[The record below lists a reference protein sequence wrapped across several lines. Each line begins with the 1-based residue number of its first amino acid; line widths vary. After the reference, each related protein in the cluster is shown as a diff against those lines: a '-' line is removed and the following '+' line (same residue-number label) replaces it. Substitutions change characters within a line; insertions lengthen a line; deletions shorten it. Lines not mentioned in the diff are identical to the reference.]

1 MSRYL
6 PLSDDER
13 REMIKACNASSIDN
27 LFDSIPSD
35 LKFEGILNIP
45 QKSEQELINHFK
57 KLSNMNN
64 TNVVSFAGAGA
75 YNHFIPS
82 SVDALSSRQEFL
94 TAYTPYQPEIAQ
106 GTLQVIFEYQ
116 TMISNILNMDVT
128 NASMYDGATSFA
140 ESLLMAKR
148 IGKKKNTCIIS
159 KGIHPHYIKVA
170 ETYLKNLNINIE
182 FVNVTSDLK
191 TDLTELENILKEN
204 DDIFAVAVG
213 YPNFFGTVEPLADIS
228 KTVRELSKK
237 ALLITSTSEPLAFGL
252 ITPPGDFNVDIAT
265 GEAQSFGNYQGF
277 GGPFLG
283 FFSSKEK
290 YLRNMPGRLAG
301 QTVDKN
307 GKTAYVLTLSAREQ
321 HIRREKATS
330 NICSNQGHCMLRATI
345 YLSMLGKNGYSQLA
359 LINNKLAEYAKEKIN
374 KTDKFKVVNNGTFNE
389 FTVETTAD
397 FNSFRENCIKE
408 GIFPGVHA
416 AKFNFSSNKFIVCVT
431 EQNSIEEIDKLVQ
444 LMESA
449 K

>member
-6 PLSDDER
+6 PLSDKER
-13 REMIKACNASSIDN
+13 GEMVKACNVSSIDS
-27 LFDSIPSD
+27 LFNSIPSD
-35 LKFEGILNIP
+35 LKFEGILNIKS
-45 QKSEQELINHFK
+45 KSEQELVRFFK

-64 TNVVSFAGAGA
+64 SNVVSFAGAGA

-82 SVDALSSRQEFL
+82 SVDSLSARQEFL

-128 NASMYDGATSFA
+128 NASMYDGATAFA

-148 IGKKKNTCIIS
+148 VGKKKNTVLVS

-170 ETYLKNLNINIE
+170 ETYLKNLGINIIYIPTKE
-182 FVNVTSDLK
+182 LK
-191 TDLTELENILKEN
+191 TDVNALENLIKDN

-213 YPNFFGTVEPLADIS
+213 YPNFYGTVEPLDDIS
-228 KTVRELSKK
+228 RIVREYSKK
-237 ALLITSTSEPLAFGL
+237 ALLITSTSEPLAFGIL
-252 ITPPGDFNVDIAT
+252 TPPGDFDVDIAS
-265 GEAQSFGNYQGF
+265 GEAQSFGNYPGF

-283 FFSSKEK
+283 FFSSKETH
-290 YLRNMPGRLAG
+290 LRNMPGRLVG
-301 QTVDKN
+301 QTKDKN

-330 NICSNQGHCMLRATI
+330 NICSNQGHCMLKATI
-345 YLSMLGKNGYSQLA
+345 YLSMLGMTGFRKLA
-359 LINNKLAEYAKEKIN
+359 EINNNLAEYAKEKIN
-374 KTDKFKVVNNGTFNE
+374 GTKNFKVVNQVTFNE
-389 FTVETTAD
+389 FTVSTTTD
-397 FNSFRENCIKE
+397 FKAFRENCISS
-408 GIFPGVHA
+408 GIFPGVHLE
-416 AKFNFSSNKFIVCVT
+416 KFGKDKDKFVVCVT
-431 EQNSIEEIDKLVQ
+431 EQNTIEDIDMLVE
-444 LMESA
+444 LMGRA

>member
-13 REMIKACNASSIDN
+13 REMIQACNVSSIDS
-27 LFDSIPSD
+27 LFNSIPSN
-35 LKFEGILNIP
+35 LQFEGILNIKP
-45 QKSEQELINHFK
+45 KSEQELVKFFK

-64 TNVVSFAGAGA
+64 KDVVSFAGAGA

-82 SVDALSSRQEFL
+82 SVDSLSGRQEFL

-128 NASMYDGATSFA
+128 NASMYDGATAFA

-148 IGKKKNTCIIS
+148 IGKKKNTVLVS

-170 ETYLKNLNINIE
+170 ETYLNNLNINI
-182 FVNVTSDLK
+182 VYIPVKNYQ
-191 TDLTELENILKEN
+191 TDLNELEKLLKDN
-204 DDIFAVAVG
+204 DDVFAVAVG
-213 YPNFFGTVEPLADIS
+213 YPNFFGTVEPLDEIAS
-228 KTVRELSKK
+228 KVRELSKK
-237 ALLITSTSEPLAFGL
+237 ALLITSTSEPLSFGIL
-252 ITPPGDFNVDIAT
+252 TPPGDFDVDIAS
-265 GEAQSFGNYQGF
+265 GEAQSFGNYPGF

-283 FFSSKEK
+283 FFSSKQK
-290 YLRNMPGRLAG
+290 YLRNMPGRLVG
-301 QTVDKN
+301 RTEDKE
-307 GKTAYVLTLSAREQ
+307 GREGYVLTLSAREQ

-345 YLSMLGKNGYSQLA
+345 YLSMLGKIGFEKLA
-359 LINNKLAEYAKEKIN
+359 EVNNSLAEYAKEKIN
-374 KTDKFKVVNNGTFNE
+374 KTGSFKVVNGITFNE
-389 FTVETTAD
+389 FTVETTVD
-397 FNSFRENCIKE
+397 FKRFRENCIAS
-408 GIFPGVHA
+408 GIFPGVHL
-416 AKFNFSSNKFIVCVT
+416 AKFGFDKDKFVMCVT
-431 EQNSIEEIDKLVQ
+431 EQNSREDIDLVVE
-444 LMESA
+444 LMERA